1 MTSMKAPQWT
11 EATRVLDSAARIL
24 LVTHLQPDGDAI
36 GSLLGFG
43 NALRMRGRT
52 IDMAVD
58 DGVPDFLRWLS
69 GADTVKRGLT
79 EGSWDVMVSLDSSD
93 EERSGDCGI
102 YGRANSRLVINV
114 DHHPSN
120 TMFGDMH
127 IVVPDAV
134 STTEIVQDWLSR
146 MGQSL
151 TTEIAEP
158 LLVGLVTDT
167 LGFRTSN
174 VTSRTLMLAQALLA
188 TGASL
193 STAVARTLNSKSY
206 KSIALWKRVLSS
218 VALDDGLISGMIS
231 REDWKA
237 AGFDEASDTGL
248 VGYLI
253 ATDEAK
259 VAVVYKERADGQ
271 VEISLRSKPG
281 YNVSTAAVSL
291 GGGGHTQAS
300 GATIPGPLNTA
311 QARVEP
317 TLRAVLLNGS

>member
-1 MTSMKAPQWT
+1 MKAPQWT

-43 NALRMRGRT
+43 NALRIRGRT

-58 DGVPDFLRWLS
+58 DGVPDFLRWLP

-193 STAVARTLNSKSY
+193 STAVARTLNSKPY